1 MATVIR
7 AEISPKNK
15 YWISKHRYYEL
26 KHFCMQYPEWKK
38 EHAMF
43 CDRSVP
49 LSTIESTPTE
59 NLPGDYSTK
68 RDLMKTF
75 YSERIK
81 LIEKTALEADPCL
94 YDYIIKGV
102 VEGRSYTYLK
112 TVLGIPCGRDMYYDR
127 YRKFFWLLNDTR
139 EGGYLR

>member
-26 KHFCMQYPEWKK
+26 KHFCLQYPEWKK
-38 EHAMF
+38 VYSEIS
-43 CDRSVP
+43 DEILP
-49 LSTIESTPTE
+49 LSMIEVIPT
-59 NLPGDYSTK
+59 NNFPNDPTAQ
-68 RDLMKTF
+68 RAIMKAF
-75 YSERIK
+75 CLERIK

-102 VEGRSYTYLK
+102 TEERSYTYLR
-112 TVLGIPCGRDMYYDR
+112 TATGIPCGKDMYYDR
-127 YRKFFWLLNDTR
+127 YRKFFWLLNESR
-139 EGGYLR
+139 ERDI

>member
-7 AEISPKNK
+7 AEISQKNK

-26 KHFCMQYPEWKK
+26 KHFCLQYPEWKK
-38 EHAMF
+38 VYSEL
-43 CDRSVP
+43 CD
-49 LSTIESTPTE
+49 E
-59 NLPGDYSTK
+59 NLPLSMIETIPIDNIPSDPTVRRALLKGY
-68 RDLMKTF
+68 

-102 VEGRSYTYLK
+102 TEERSYTYLN
-112 TVLGIPCGRDMYYDR
+112 TVMEIPCGKDMYYDR
-127 YRKFFWLLNDTR
+127 YRKFFWLLS
-139 EGGYLR
+139 ELRG